1 MNTLKND
8 RLDAMILLSA
18 HVLAEKNEADL
29 MSVDTSNVHI
39 PASVERRIRHMINKE
54 RRRNE
59 YGVVYKA
66 AKQAAAIILVICTA
80 AFAFTM
86 SVEAV
91 REALWSTVIQW
102 YEDYISITHVTY
114 DNPPEIIEEK
124 KEPAAIPDDWVREVL
139 VDSQSMYY
147 IQYSCNNEEILYFRQ
162 GVLGGFEDWIDNE
175 SSALEYITINGHEG
189 TYIVL
194 LDKGYGYLLWS
205 DGCYSYLMD
214 YDTSKVSREMAIN
227 IAESVK

>member
-1 MNTLKND
+1 MNTMKND

-29 MSVDTSNVHI
+29 MSVDTSEVNI
-39 PASVERRIRHMINKE
+39 PAKVERRIRRMIGKE
-54 RRRNE
+54 RRRRE

-80 AFAFTM
+80 AFVFSM

-139 VDSQSMYY
+139 VDSQSVYY
-147 IQYSCNNEEILYFRQ
+147 IQYFYDNDDIMGFIQ
-162 GVLGGFEDWIDNE
+162 KVLDDTDEWIDNE
-175 SSALEYITINGHEG
+175 NSKVEYITINGYKG
-189 TYIVL
+189 NLVIL
-194 LDKGYGYLLWS
+194 NDKGMSYLLWS
-205 DGCYSYLMD
+205 DGCYSYTIN
-214 YDTSKVSREMAIN
+214 YDNSKISREMAID
-227 IAESVK
+227 IAESIK

>member
-1 MNTLKND
+1 MNTMKND

-29 MSVDTSNVHI
+29 MSVDTSEVNI
-39 PASVERRIRHMINKE
+39 PAKVERRIRRMIGKE
-54 RRRNE
+54 RRRNK

-80 AFAFTM
+80 AFTLAM

-91 REALWSTVIQW
+91 REALWSTIIQF
-102 YEDYISITHVTY
+102 YEDYMSVTHVIY
-114 DNPPEIIEEK
+114 SNPPETIEEK
-124 KEPAAIPDDWVREVL
+124 KEPAAIPDDWEYEIKM
-139 VDSQSMYY
+139 DSNTIYY
-147 IQYSCNNEEILYFRQ
+147 IRYSCNNEEILNFRQ
-162 GVLGGFEDWIDNE
+162 RVLGGFDDWIDNE

>member
-1 MNTLKND
+1 MNTMKND

-29 MSVDTSNVHI
+29 MSVDTSEVNI
-39 PASVERRIRHMINKE
+39 PAKVERRIRRMIGRE

-80 AFAFTM
+80 AFTLAM

-124 KEPAAIPDDWVREVL
+124 KEPVAIPDDWVREVL
-139 VDSQSMYY
+139 VDSNFMYY
-147 IQYSCNNEEILYFRQ
+147 IQYSNHNEETIRFIQ
-162 GVLGGFEDWIDNE
+162 KVIDGIEDWIDNE
-175 SSALEYITINGHEG
+175 NSTVENIMIDVHEG
-189 TYIVL
+189 NLVTL
-194 LDKGYGYLLWS
+194 LDKEMSFLVWS
-205 DGCYSYLMD
+205 DGCYSYAIS
-214 YDTSKVSREMAIN
+214 YDNSVISRDMAIG
-227 IAESVK
+227 IAESIK

>member
-1 MNTLKND
+1 MNTMKND

-29 MSVDTSNVHI
+29 MSVDTSEVNI
-39 PASVERRIRHMINKE
+39 PAKVERRIRRMIGKE
-54 RRRNE
+54 RRRRE

-80 AFAFTM
+80 AFTLAM

-91 REALWSTVIQW
+91 REALWSTIIQF
-102 YEDYISITHVTY
+102 YEDYMSVTHVIY
-114 DNPPEIIEEK
+114 SNPPEIIEEK
-124 KEPAAIPDDWVREVL
+124 KEPAAIPDDWEYEIKM
-139 VDSQSMYY
+139 DSNTIYY
-147 IQYSCNNEEILYFRQ
+147 IRYSCNNEEILNFRQ
-162 GVLGGFEDWIDNE
+162 RVLGGFDDWIDNE

>member
-1 MNTLKND
+1 MKND

-80 AFAFTM
+80 AFTLVM

-139 VDSQSMYY
+139 VDSQSVYY

-175 SSALEYITINGHEG
+175 NSALEYITINGHEG